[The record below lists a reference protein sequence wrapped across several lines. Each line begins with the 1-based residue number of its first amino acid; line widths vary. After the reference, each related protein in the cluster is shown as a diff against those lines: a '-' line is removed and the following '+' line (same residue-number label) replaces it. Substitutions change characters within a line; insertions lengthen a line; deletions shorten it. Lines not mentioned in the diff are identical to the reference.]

1 MVANHKT
8 MSEYARLSGMLP
20 PGLESIIREYAHP
33 VHRKPE
39 HGIMMTNLFNII
51 KKPIVKKIRDLI
63 DADDAKRKCDPEFL
77 YDRELGNLF
86 NNPLEHTQY
95 ASKPYNEFI
104 KRYDSKALR
113 KLLQRVKKKMT
124 KPYCK
129 MKNKP
134 YNKNVSVKDVVK
146 INTSM
151 KKFNH
156 SMKFYN
162 NIDLI
167 NERISVLH
175 DQLIAELV
183 NNGLVYVERPDI
195 RRELSRLLKVNY
207 GLIIKMAKT
216 KKERRAI
223 TILYFG
229 NRNMRYHDIIGGD
242 YPYVSLW
249 WDDICDHT
257 HYYGYIKNTK
267 AMKRANSQRYQLNHQ
282 KRSCIY
288 AH

>member
-1 MVANHKT
+1 
-8 MSEYARLSGMLP
+8 MLP

-95 ASKPYNEFI
+95 ASEPYNEFI

-183 NNGLVYVERPDI
+183 NNDLVYVERPDI

-257 HYYGYIKNTK
+257 HYYGYIKNAK

>member
-1 MVANHKT
+1 

-77 YDRELGNLF
+77 YDSELGNLF
-86 NNPLEHTQY
+86 NNPLEYTQY

-113 KLLQRVKKKMT
+113 KLLQRVNKKMT

-183 NNGLVYVERPDI
+183 NNDLVYVERPDI

-229 NRNMRYHDIIGGD
+229 NRNMRYHDIIGED
-242 YPYVSLW
+242 YPYLSLW

-257 HYYGYIKNTK
+257 HYYKYIKNAK
-267 AMKRANSQRYQLNHQ
+267 AMKRVNSQRYQLNHQ

>member
-1 MVANHKT
+1 
-8 MSEYARLSGMLP
+8 MSEYMRIYGQLP
-20 PGLESIIREYAHP
+20 PELERIVREYAHP
-33 VHRKPE
+33 IHRKPE
-39 HGIMMTNLFNII
+39 HGIMMTKLFNII
-51 KKPIVKKIRDLI
+51 KKPIIKKFHNLINNDTDVKCKSD
-63 DADDAKRKCDPEFL
+63 FL
-77 YDRELGNLF
+77 YNMELGYLF

-95 ASKPYNEFI
+95 AIGQYNEFI
-104 KRYDSKALR
+104 KRYDSNSLR
-113 KLLQRVKKKMT
+113 KLLQCVKKKMT
-124 KPYCK
+124 KSYCK

-134 YNKNVSVKDVVK
+134 YNKNVSVKDIVK

-151 KKFNH
+151 KNFNH

-162 NIDLI
+162 NIDLV
-167 NERISVLH
+167 NDRISVLH
-175 DQLIAELV
+175 DHLIAELV
-183 NNGLVYVERPDI
+183 NNDLVYVERPDI
-195 RRELSRLLKVNY
+195 RRELSRLLNVNY

-223 TILYFG
+223 TKMYFG
-229 NRNMRYHDIIGGD
+229 NRNMQHRDIYER

>member
-1 MVANHKT
+1 

-63 DADDAKRKCDPEFL
+63 DAADSEKKCAPDFL

-95 ASKPYNEFI
+95 ASEPYNDFI
-104 KRYDSKALR
+104 KRYDAKALR

-183 NNGLVYVERPDI
+183 NNDLVYVERPDI

-257 HYYGYIKNTK
+257 HYYGYIKNAK